1 MEALKGI
8 NIMMEYLK
16 RKFAKLKTTDFDKVS
31 YPRYY
36 EENGKLIKELASG
49 EKWEFI
55 LDSNHKEVLIER
67 LK

>member
-1 MEALKGI
+1 
-8 NIMMEYLK
+8 MMEYLK
-16 RKFAKLKTTDFDKVS
+16 RKFAKLNTADFDKIS

-36 EENGKLIKELASG
+36 EEDGKLIKEFESG